1 MYKPSIQSIVLP
13 SIYEHKVGES
23 KFLDEESKQTEQR
36 KSSKYLQRSTSHFD
50 AISTRS
56 PAPYATQQ
64 ALASKAKEDYRKKV
78 QSTTRPT
85 FHIKNGKLLILGK

>member
-36 KSSKYLQRSTSHFD
+36 KSSKYLQRSTSHF
-50 AISTRS
+50 AALSNTS
-56 PAPYATQQ
+56 PAPYKT
-64 ALASKAKEDYRKKV
+64 
-78 QSTTRPT
+78 
-85 FHIKNGKLLILGK
+85 